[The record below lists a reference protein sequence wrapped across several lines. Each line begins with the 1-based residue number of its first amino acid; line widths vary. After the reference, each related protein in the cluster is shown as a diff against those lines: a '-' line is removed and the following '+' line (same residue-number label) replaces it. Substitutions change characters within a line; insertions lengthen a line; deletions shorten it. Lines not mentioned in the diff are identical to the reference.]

1 MDRIGFSKD
10 IHRLVKGRKLILAG
24 VVIPSPVGELAHSD
38 GDVVFHAVSEAILGG
53 LALGDLGKYFP
64 PLDSSIEGID
74 SAIIVQKI
82 VGLMKEKHYCLG
94 NIDIHIL
101 LETPKLAAHIEK
113 MRNNIAQLLETNI
126 ENVSITAGTN
136 EGLGEVGK
144 KEAVE
149 ASAIVLLRKA

>member
-10 IHRLVKGRKLILAG
+10 IHRLVKGRKFILAG

-38 GDVVFHAVSEAILGG
+38 GDVVFHAISEAILGA

-64 PLDSSIEGID
+64 PSDSSIEGID

-101 LETPKLAAHIEK
+101 LETPKLAGHIEK

>member
-38 GDVVFHAVSEAILGG
+38 GDVVFHAVSEAILGA

-101 LETPKLAAHIEK
+101 LETPKLATHIEK